1 MDRKSLSKHNLAVN
15 KHKVYGVFRAALPVF
30 PQLFATTHHSFV
42 TSTRLLK
49 KNFFFTSNYTAVAWL
64 QTPQLLIVW
73 LLCYKELVWPDEF
86 KLTVTDQ
93 QFEFDK
99 SNFFFVAILLP
110 QLNRLGRLLLHMQW
124 LRAVLLHSS
133 NGTVSLSTL
142 QENLD
147 QRWIGRSKVGAGLCL

>member
-15 KHKVYGVFRAALPVF
+15 KHKAYGVFRAALPVF

-49 KNFFFTSNYTAVAWL
+49 NKIFFTSNYTVVAWL

-86 KLTVTDQ
+86 KLTVIDQ
-93 QFEFDK
+93 QFEFEK
-99 SNFFFVAILLP
+99 NNFFFVAILLP
-110 QLNRLGRLLLHMQW
+110 QLNRLGTDCCYTCNGY
-124 LRAVLLHSS
+124 VLFYC
-133 NGTVSLSTL
+133 TVQTVPCLFQHYRRTL
-142 QENLD
+142 
-147 QRWIGRSKVGAGLCL
+147 WIRDE